1 MFYMLDTKGQKR
13 LENYVH
19 LEFPVNKVAL
29 ENEDFRELHISLF
42 FHWGLLSQ
50 VLMKLP
56 KALRKLVSRA
66 IWIWLSSFRDQIQLI
81 YY

>member
-1 MFYMLDTKGQKR
+1 MRRLPTPTMFYMLDTKGQKR

-42 FHWGLLSQ
+42 FH
-50 VLMKLP
+50 
-56 KALRKLVSRA
+56 
-66 IWIWLSSFRDQIQLI
+66 
-81 YY
+81 